1 MEFTPVILI
10 HVLAASGAVVA
21 GGVALALKKGTP
33 LHRILGRTWVALML
47 ATALGSFAI
56 QSRGHFSWIH
66 LLSLVT
72 LAGLGASL
80 FAVARGRIQAHRR
93 GMRYTYIGLV
103 IAGVFTLLP
112 DRRLGYLVWHGVGLI

>member
-1 MEFTPVILI
+1 MQFTPVILI
-10 HVLAASGAVVA
+10 HIFAASGAVLA
-21 GGVALALKKGTP
+21 GGLALALKKGTT
-33 LHRILGRTWVALML
+33 LHRFLGRIWVALML
-47 ATALGSFAI
+47 VTALGSFAI
-56 QSRGHFSWIH
+56 RSNGHLSWIH
-66 LLSLVT
+66 LLSVLA

-112 DRRLGYLVWHGVGLI
+112 DRRLGYLVWHSAGLI